1 MDTLL
6 LFVTFEYWEST
17 SLKRHCK
24 ETAEVWLFNLTL
36 VLILASDDR
45 GHDPYLHAALVG
57 PQDEALLR
65 TSLIKGPQVKAM

>member
-24 ETAEVWLFNLTL
+24 ETAEVCLFNLTL

-45 GHDPYLHAALVG
+45 GHDPYLHAALPG
-57 PQDEALLR
+57 LLIADMPG
-65 TSLIKGPQVKAM
+65 SVKQASFSCA